1 MPEIQAILPWL
12 QAHPLQA
19 LALALCLVVLWMAN
33 ITLTP
38 EQAAASPQWASA
50 VILAQRVA
58 PVLRGILKP
67 LAGVFLPK
75 IAVEVV
81 ASMFPAKD
89 ATASNAPPSDGGA
102 GGAP

>member
-1 MPEIQAILPWL
+1 
-12 QAHPLQA
+12 
-19 LALALCLVVLWMAN
+19 
-33 ITLTP
+33 
-38 EQAAASPQWASA
+38 
-50 VILAQRVA
+50 
-58 PVLRGILKP
+58 VLRGILKP

-89 ATASNAPPSDGGA
+89 ATASASPPSGGGA

>member
-1 MPEIQAILPWL
+1 MPEIQSVLLWL

-19 LALALCLVVLWMAN
+19 LALFLCLVVLWMAN

-50 VILAQRVA
+50 VVLAQRVA

-75 IAVEVV
+75 VAVEVV
-81 ASMFPAKD
+81 ASMFPSKD
-89 ATASNAPPSDGGA
+89 PSAPPSAGGGGQGGA
-102 GGAP
+102 S

>member
-19 LALALCLVVLWMAN
+19 LSLALCLVVLWMAN

-75 IAVEVV
+75 VAVEVV

-89 ATASNAPPSDGGA
+89 PSAPPSAGGGGHGGA
-102 GGAP
+102 S